1 MSKDELWYEVQ
12 QSTYLTNC
20 QVYDM
25 IPLIRNNFREWG
37 TYRGRI
43 SEEIVAK
50 LNVPRNF
57 ANDIYDKINS
67 ILNVAKSNGVR
78 EIY

>member
-1 MSKDELWYEVQ
+1 MSKDELWCRVQ
-12 QSTYLTNC
+12 ESTYLTNC

-43 SEEIVAK
+43 SEEIVVK